1 MDYRQLRYFIAV
13 AEELSFSRAARRLHV
28 SQPPLSTQIKA
39 MEDELGTQLLA
50 RTRRAVE
57 LTQAGKL
64 LLEHARRAVGE
75 LDLASETVRRAARGE
90 AGVVRVGF
98 TGSVPMLDMFA
109 ELFRTFR
116 TLYPKVRIE
125 LRHMSTAK
133 QLQALADA
141 ELDVAIMRPPLD
153 FRAGADLQVHNIW
166 HDRMMVFLPTHH
178 PLAGRPGK
186 LNVADL
192 ADYEFVGMADSG
204 CGAGDQAAMLCR
216 RAGFAPRMVQEAHEL
231 RTVLSLV
238 AAGIGLS
245 ILPSCYQDAGV
256 ANVVAKPL
264 DTPDAESRLLVG
276 MRAADASVLARR
288 FVDCALQVSS
298 RLLRQHAG
306 DDVTSPG
313 VAASG

>member
-13 AEELSFSRAARRLHV
+13 AEELSFSRAAKRLHI

-39 MEDELGTQLLA
+39 MEDELGTLLLA
-50 RTRRAVE
+50 RTRRKVE
-57 LTQAGKL
+57 LTQAGQL
-64 LLEHARRAVGE
+64 LLDHARRAVGE

-109 ELFRTFR
+109 ELFRSFR
-116 TLYPKVRIE
+116 SSYPRVKIE

-133 QLQALADA
+133 QLRAIADA

-153 FRAGADLQVHNIW
+153 FRPAADLQVHVVW
-166 HDRMMVFLPTHH
+166 RDRLMVFLLLDH
-178 PLAGRPGK
+178 PLAGVQGQLK
-186 LNVADL
+186 MADL
-192 ADYEFVGMADSG
+192 AEQEFVGMADSG
-204 CGAGDQAAMLCR
+204 CGVGDQAAMLCR
-216 RAGFAPRMVQEAHEL
+216 RAGFAPRVVQEAHEL

-238 AAGIGLS
+238 AAGLGIS

-264 DTPDAESRLLVG
+264 DTPDAESRMLVAMRTSNASLLP
-276 MRAADASVLARR
+276 RR
-288 FVDCALQVSS
+288 FIECALQASS
-298 RLLRQHAG
+298 RMVRPLAA
-306 DDVTSPG
+306 D
-313 VAASG
+313 VAAVGR

>member
-13 AEELSFSRAARRLHV
+13 AEELSFSRAAKRLHV

-39 MEDELGTQLLA
+39 MEEELGTRLLA

-64 LLEHARRAVGE
+64 LLDHARRAVGE

-116 TLYPKVRIE
+116 ASYSNVRIE
-125 LRHMSTAK
+125 LRHLSTTK
-133 QLQALADA
+133 QLQMIADA

-153 FRAGADLQVHNIW
+153 FRPGTNLQVHTIW
-166 HDRMMVFLPTHH
+166 RDRMMVFLPTHH
-178 PLAGRPGK
+178 PLAGVLGELK
-186 LNVADL
+186 MSDL
-192 ADYEFVGMADSG
+192 AEHEFVGMADSG
-204 CGAGDQAAMLCR
+204 CGVGDQAAMLCR
-216 RAGFAPRMVQEAHEL
+216 RAGFVPRVVQEAHEL

-238 AAGIGLS
+238 AAGLGIS
-245 ILPSCYQDAGV
+245 ILPACYQDAGV
-256 ANVVAKPL
+256 ANVVARPL

-276 MRAADASVLARR
+276 MRAGDASLLTRR
-288 FVDCALQVSS
+288 FVDCALQASAQMQRS
-298 RLLRQHAG
+298 RGDQIEHPNVASAG
-306 DDVTSPG
+306 
-313 VAASG
+313 

>member
-13 AEELSFSRAARRLHV
+13 AEELSFSRAAKRLHI

-50 RTRRAVE
+50 RTRRKVE
-57 LTQAGKL
+57 LTQAGQL
-64 LLEHARRAVGE
+64 LLDHARRAVGE

-109 ELFRTFR
+109 ELFRSFR
-116 TLYPKVRIE
+116 SSYPRVKIE

-133 QLQALADA
+133 QLRAIADA

-153 FRAGADLQVHNIW
+153 FRPAADLQVHVVW
-166 HDRMMVFLPTHH
+166 RDRLMVFLPLDH
-178 PLAGRPGK
+178 PLAGVQGQLK
-186 LNVADL
+186 MADL
-192 ADYEFVGMADSG
+192 AEQEFVGMAESG
-204 CGAGDQAAMLCR
+204 CGVGDQAAMLYR
-216 RAGFAPRMVQEAHEL
+216 RAGFAPRVVQEAHEL

-238 AAGIGLS
+238 AAGLGIS

-264 DTPDAESRLLVG
+264 DTPDAESRLLVA
-276 MRAADASVLARR
+276 MRTSNASLLPRR
-288 FVDCALQVSS
+288 FMECALQASS
-298 RLLRQHAG
+298 RMVRQHEAG
-306 DDVTSPG
+306 QPG

>member
-13 AEELSFSRAARRLHV
+13 AEELSFSRAAKRLHI

-50 RTRRAVE
+50 RTRRKVE
-57 LTQAGKL
+57 LTQAGQL
-64 LLEHARRAVGE
+64 LLDHARRAVGE

-109 ELFRTFR
+109 ELFRSFR
-116 TLYPKVRIE
+116 SSYPRVKIE

-133 QLQALADA
+133 QLRAIADA

-153 FRAGADLQVHNIW
+153 FRPAADLQVHVVW
-166 HDRMMVFLPTHH
+166 RDRLMVFLPLDH
-178 PLAGRPGK
+178 PLAGMQGQLK
-186 LNVADL
+186 MADL
-192 ADYEFVGMADSG
+192 AEHEFVGMADSG
-204 CGAGDQAAMLCR
+204 CGVGDQAAMLCR
-216 RAGFAPRMVQEAHEL
+216 RAGFAPRVAQEAHEL

-238 AAGIGLS
+238 AAGLGIA

-264 DTPDAESRLLVG
+264 DTPDAESRMLVAMRTSNASLLP
-276 MRAADASVLARR
+276 RR
-288 FVDCALQVSS
+288 FLECALQASS
-298 RLLRQHAG
+298 RMMRPLTP
-306 DDVTSPG
+306 D
-313 VAASG
+313 VAAAGR

>member
-13 AEELSFSRAARRLHV
+13 AEELSFSRAAKRLHV

-39 MEDELGTQLLA
+39 MEDELGTRLLA

-57 LTQAGKL
+57 LTQAGQL
-64 LLEHARRAVGE
+64 LLEHARRAVSE

-98 TGSVPMLDMFA
+98 TDSVPMLDMFA
-109 ELFRTFR
+109 ELFRSFR
-116 TLYPKVRIE
+116 SSYPRVKIE

-133 QLQALADA
+133 QLQAIADA

-153 FRAGADLQVHNIW
+153 FRPAADLQVHVVW
-166 HDRMMVFLPTHH
+166 RDRLMAFLPLDH
-178 PLAGRPGK
+178 PLADIAGK
-186 LNVADL
+186 LKVADL
-192 ADYEFVGMADSG
+192 AEHEFVGMADGG
-204 CGAGDQAAMLCR
+204 CGVCDQSAMLCR
-216 RAGFAPRMVQEAHEL
+216 RAGFAPRVVQEAHEL

-256 ANVVAKPL
+256 ANVVARPL
-264 DTPDAESRLLVG
+264 DTPDAESRMLVAMRTSNASLLP
-276 MRAADASVLARR
+276 RR
-288 FVDCALQVSS
+288 FVECALQASS
-298 RLLRQHAG
+298 RSAPLRATDVAPVAG
-306 DDVTSPG
+306 
-313 VAASG
+313 